1 MKKQNVRTLLLIAS
15 TFAYLLVGAA
25 VFNALESA
33 FEETEKAE
41 LEAEELE
48 LRSKHNISSEEFDN
62 IRQNVIRSI
71 PHKAGVQWKF
81 DGAFFFVTTVIT
93 TIGQTFI
100 LYVHRRTSQGVG
112 LHPLTDSGKAII
124 FRAKAKFFGQ
134 KPAAESENFFCIY

>member
-25 VFNALESA
+25 VFDALESA
-33 FEETEKAE
+33 FEETEKAR

-48 LRSKHNISSEEFDN
+48 LRTKHNISSEEFDE
-62 IRQNVIRSI
+62 IRNNVMRSI

-93 TIGQTFI
+93 TIGRTCLSITF
-100 LYVHRRTSQGVG
+100 V
-112 LHPLTDSGKAII
+112 
-124 FRAKAKFFGQ
+124 
-134 KPAAESENFFCIY
+134 

>member
-41 LEAEELE
+41 LEAKEME
-48 LRSKHNISSEEFDN
+48 LRTKHNISSEEFDD
-62 IRQNVIRSI
+62 IRQNVIKSI

-100 LYVHRRTSQGVG
+100 ILR
-112 LHPLTDSGKAII
+112 LA
-124 FRAKAKFFGQ
+124 
-134 KPAAESENFFCIY
+134 

>member
-33 FEETEKAE
+33 FEETEREE
-41 LEAEELE
+41 LEAEEE
-48 LRSKHNISSEEFDN
+48 RLRTKYNMSGEDFDV
-62 IRQNVIRSI
+62 IRQNVVKSI

-93 TIGQTFI
+93 TIGQISAF
-100 LYVHRRTSQGVG
+100 Y
-112 LHPLTDSGKAII
+112 LTV
-124 FRAKAKFFGQ
+124 
-134 KPAAESENFFCIY
+134 

>member
-48 LRSKHNISSEEFDN
+48 LRTKHNISSEEFNN
-62 IRQNVIRSI
+62 IRQNVIRAI

-93 TIGQTFI
+93 TIGQNLIF
-100 LYVHRRTSQGVG
+100 YVYFSPNYEPQ
-112 LHPLTDSGKAII
+112 L
-124 FRAKAKFFGQ
+124 
-134 KPAAESENFFCIY
+134 ESN